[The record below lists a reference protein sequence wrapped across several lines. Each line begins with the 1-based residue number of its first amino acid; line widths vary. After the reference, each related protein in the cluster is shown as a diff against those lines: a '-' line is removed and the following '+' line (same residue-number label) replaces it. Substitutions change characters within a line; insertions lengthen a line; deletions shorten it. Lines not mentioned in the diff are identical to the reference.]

1 MGDMERM
8 AATALCDKNDPT
20 RLTWRE
26 VVIFERIQHI
36 YRGKNPHKKCI
47 SWTLYESAH
56 SAPEPVRSKEIS

>member
-26 VVIFERIQHI
+26 VVIFERILD
-36 YRGKNPHKKCI
+36 I
-47 SWTLYESAH
+47 SILDGARFPQEVFLT
-56 SAPEPVRSKEIS
+56 PTPG